1 MKELVRN
8 LVSVSTLIV
17 FTCFL
22 SDCVRFHTSSAA
34 DYENFTCHNKKLMDF
49 YLSKEFDKN
58 LIDKKFKAS
67 KNDQQIIN
75 NRYATY
81 YRFLSIVSGLETPF
95 NYEPKYIL
103 NGSYEL
109 SHDYRNIKLINWY
122 ENNINS
128 ISCELFDEYY
138 QIETGFINVPRIT
151 NLKHIEK
158 QIESYGDSIFGR
170 LRDFKI
176 KHSPLICI
184 GDTSILQ
191 EGHFSK
197 DTIRLKEIELV
208 DNNILNKLLDSVMIS
223 DRRNPDKI
231 SLYSTDIK
239 SCNNRQ
245 LVRIVE
251 YGEEKQALLYS
262 ENGYDGYIFVRDRP
276 VVISLDESIK
286 YRCLNQG
293 KSRTFE
299 ILSKEY
305 TFSENLHNKHWFI
318 MSDNDFTKIDARIG
332 IDTWNDIILQSQ

>member
-1 MKELVRN
+1 MKDLVKI
-8 LVSVSTLIV
+8 LMSVTAIAA

-22 SDCVRFHTSSAA
+22 SGCGRFHTGSGA

-81 YRFLSIVSGLETPF
+81 YRFLSIVSGLESPF

-122 ENNINS
+122 ENNIDS
-128 ISCELFDEYY
+128 ISCELFNEYY
-138 QIETGFINVPRIT
+138 QIETGFINITRIT
-151 NLKHIEK
+151 ELEDIEK

-184 GDTSILQ
+184 GDTSILR

-208 DNNILNKLLDSVMIS
+208 DNKILINVLDSVMIS
-223 DRRNPDKI
+223 DRRNPDNR
-231 SLYSTDIK
+231 SLYSADIR
-239 SCNNRQ
+239 SFNNWQ
-245 LVRIVE
+245 LVRIVD
-251 YGEEKQALLYS
+251 YGEVKQALLYS
-262 ENGYDGYIFVRDRP
+262 ENGYDGYILVRDIP
-276 VVISLDESIK
+276 VVISLDKTIK
-286 YRCLNQG
+286 YSCLNQG
-293 KSRTFE
+293 KNRTFE

-305 TFSENLHNKHWFI
+305 PFSECLNSKHWFI
-318 MSDNDFTKIDARIG
+318 MSDTDFTKIDAQTG
-332 IDTWNDIILQSQ
+332 IDTWNDIILQSE